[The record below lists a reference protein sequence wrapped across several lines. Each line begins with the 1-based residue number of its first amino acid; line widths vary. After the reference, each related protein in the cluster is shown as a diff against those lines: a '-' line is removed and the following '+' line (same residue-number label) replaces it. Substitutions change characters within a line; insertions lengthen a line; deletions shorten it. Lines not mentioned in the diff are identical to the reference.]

1 MKRSLICLVL
11 AVIIPSPVLG
21 QELHGT
27 LKKIKET
34 KTIALGYREA
44 SHPFSYLGDD
54 KKPAGY
60 SVDLCTRIA
69 TDIRQQLWLPD
80 LQIKWVPVVPENRIP
95 LVVDGTIDIEC
106 GSTTNTLSRQEEVDF
121 SYMIF
126 VDGSSL
132 LVTVASGIQTGSDLQ
147 GKRLALIPG
156 TTTEKA
162 VAEWLQ
168 KNYVTPQILK
178 VKDHAEGLAALE
190 NGTADAYASD
200 FTLLIGLGR
209 TAKDPTKL
217 TLFGQFFSY
226 EPYGLMLRRDD
237 SAFRLAVNRVLARLY
252 RSGQILDIYK
262 RWFGSIGRPS
272 DMLMAV
278 YALQSLQD

>member
-1 MKRSLICLVL
+1 MKRTLVYLIL
-11 AVIIPSPVLG
+11 AVIIPSAVLG
-21 QELHGT
+21 GELQGT

-34 KTIALGYREA
+34 KTIALGHREA
-44 SHPFSYLGDD
+44 SRPFSFLGDD

-69 TDIRQQLWLPD
+69 AALQQQLGLPD

-95 LVVDGTIDIEC
+95 LVVNGTIDLEC
-106 GSTTNTLSRQEEVDF
+106 SSTTNTLSRQEQVDF
-121 SYMIF
+121 SYMTF

-147 GKRLALIPG
+147 GKRIALIPG

-162 VAEWLQ
+162 VTEWVQ
-168 KNYVTPQILK
+168 RNYVTAQILK

-190 NGTADAYASD
+190 NGRADAYASD
-200 FTLLIGLGR
+200 FTLLVGLGR

-217 TLFGQFFSY
+217 TLFDQFFSY

-237 SAFRLAVNRVLARLY
+237 SGFRLAVNRVLVHLY
-252 RSGQILDIYK
+252 RSGEILDIYK

-272 DMLMAV
+272 NLLMALYV
-278 YALQSLQD
+278 LHSLQD